1 MKVGVVPGLPAI
13 TLRRYVGAVSAF
25 GGGVAV
31 AVVVL
36 QSGNID
42 LTVTALVLVAVAVA
56 IENVPIR
63 IPRRGFTEETTS
75 SSTFIFALLIAHGIA
90 LALVAQILAS
100 ALSDRRQGKPIERVA
115 FNIGQSALSVLA
127 AGGVLALLSELP
139 NASPEA
145 FAPSDIPA
153 IIICA
158 VVLFAINNVLV
169 SVVSALS
176 QGIPVV
182 AHIRHDAPFQALI
195 ALLLLGMSPV
205 VVLVSQ
211 FSLWLLPLLLLP
223 MVAVHSAGLAAVRD
237 HHRALHDE
245 LTGLPNRTHL
255 ADRAEVALR
264 TTDPH
269 REALAFLL
277 LDLDRFKEIND
288 TLGHHQGDE
297 LLRLVARR
305 LTRAL
310 GAEDTVARFGGDEF
324 AVLCHLPDGT
334 GQLSFVTDRLV
345 AAFEEPFTLDDLD
358 LAVEISIG
366 AALWPEH
373 GEDTEELLL
382 RADIA
387 LNEAKDSPLDVMV
400 YDRGIDGVQGDRL
413 TLLLELRHGIAN
425 RDLHLVYMPKVALGS
440 GVVLGVEAL
449 VRWQHP
455 VRGLLSPDAFIPH
468 AERTGLIGGL
478 TLEVLDQALA
488 QSVAWAQA
496 DSPVRIAI
504 NLSARNLL
512 DGSLPTIVADRL
524 DRAGVGADGLE
535 LEITESTIMADPA
548 RALVV
553 LEELAEMGIH
563 LTIDDFG
570 TGYSSLGYLKRLP
583 VQTLKIDRSFV
594 TAMLSDPH
602 DLVIVRSTID
612 LAHNLGLSVVAEG
625 IEDEATR
632 EALAALGCL
641 AGQGFLFGRPV
652 RAEGLGM
659 SPFSRLLA

>member
-1 MKVGVVPGLPAI
+1 MSGSNAI
-13 TLRRYVGAVSAF
+13 TMKLFVAAVSLLGT
-25 GGGVAV
+25 GGSLAVIALSLDPSGLTLLAGVLFA
-31 AVVVL
+31 A
-36 QSGNID
+36 
-42 LTVTALVLVAVAVA
+42 TVFV
-56 IENVPIR
+56 ENVPIR
-63 IPRRGFTEETTS
+63 VPRRGFTEEITS
-75 SSTFIFALLIAHGIA
+75 SFTFLFALLIVAGLP
-90 LALVAQILAS
+90 LALLAQLSAS
-100 ALSDRRQGKPIERVA
+100 ALSDLRQRKQLNRIA
-115 FNIGQSALSVLA
+115 FNVGQCGLCVLG
-127 AGGVLALLSELP
+127 AGGALALLSDVPRAGDMSFL
-139 NASPEA
+139 
-145 FAPSDIPA
+145 PSDMPA
-153 IIICA
+153 I
-158 VVLFAINNVLV
+158 VVAAFTLFVINNVLV

>member
-1 MKVGVVPGLPAI
+1 M
-13 TLRRYVGAVSAF
+13 
-25 GGGVAV
+25 
-31 AVVVL
+31 
-36 QSGNID
+36 
-42 LTVTALVLVAVAVA
+42 
-56 IENVPIR
+56 
-63 IPRRGFTEETTS
+63 
-75 SSTFIFALLIAHGIA
+75 
-90 LALVAQILAS
+90 
-100 ALSDRRQGKPIERVA
+100 
-115 FNIGQSALSVLA
+115 
-127 AGGVLALLSELP
+127 
-139 NASPEA
+139 
-145 FAPSDIPA
+145 
-153 IIICA
+153 
-158 VVLFAINNVLV
+158 
-169 SVVSALS
+169 
-176 QGIPVV
+176 
-182 AHIRHDAPFQALI
+182 
-195 ALLLLGMSPV
+195 
-205 VVLVSQ
+205 
-211 FSLWLLPLLLLP
+211 
-223 MVAVHSAGLAAVRD
+223 
-237 HHRALHDE
+237 
-245 LTGLPNRTHL
+245 
-255 ADRAEVALR
+255 
-264 TTDPH
+264 
-269 REALAFLL
+269 
-277 LDLDRFKEIND
+277 
-288 TLGHHQGDE
+288 
-297 LLRLVARR
+297 ARR

-455 VRGLLSPDAFIPH
+455 VRGLLCPDAFIPH